1 MVSCYSNMVTPLIL
15 MYLAVDIV
23 VKTFSC
29 LDSVSHGNCTAFWQY
44 FLGHLIFFFFLCG
57 LHVLIYTEPQAITE
71 IWNRVDKCY
80 LEASELSQHL
90 NRQLCSTLSITHTL
104 HIVYP
109 IQVKCICLWKHK
121 WTYTYMAC
129 LLCPFSFA

>member
-80 LEASELSQHL
+80 LEASEFLNILIDNCAQLSV
-90 NRQLCSTLSITHTL
+90 THTL
-104 HIVYP
+104 HTVYP
-109 IQVKCICLWKHK
+109 IQVTCVCL
-121 WTYTYMAC
+121 
-129 LLCPFSFA
+129 